1 MSQAEKWLPQTQVFW
16 SKGLFCYRGF
26 FSTSRIALSQKNKTI
41 FFYFFY
47 SRKVPSLFWSI
58 RDPDWISNFFSRKK
72 YWAEI
77 LIRGIKTSRAWH
89 TLTNFKILC
98 NFLAEIEKKY
108 LRKREKKLTE
118 ILKILEKMLRE
129 EKPFKL
135 NRKISFGTRWLHLAL
150 AIINFNF
157 LLLLSLTLTHS
168 YLHAH
173 AHTLKHSLAASHFRF
188 DTLTHPLL
196 RATPSRPPTT
206 SWWETKVASL
216 SLSLSLSSLVRSFEC
231 KLKWMRRIN
240 QNLQPSKSHLSTPS
254 WIGRGPSKTY

>member
-1 MSQAEKWLPQTQVFW
+1 MQF
-16 SKGLFCYRGF
+16 
-26 FSTSRIALSQKNKTI
+26 
-41 FFYFFY
+41 
-47 SRKVPSLFWSI
+47 
-58 RDPDWISNFFSRKK
+58 
-72 YWAEI
+72 
-77 LIRGIKTSRAWH
+77 
-89 TLTNFKILC
+89 
-98 NFLAEIEKKY
+98 FLAEIEKKY

-157 LLLLSLTLTHS
+157 LLLLLLSLTLTHS

-216 SLSLSLSSLVRSFEC
+216 SLSLSFSVF
-231 KLKWMRRIN
+231 WMQAEVN
-240 QNLQPSKSHLSTPS
+240 EKDQSKSPA
-254 WIGRGPSKTY
+254 IKIPFEYSKLNRPWPL